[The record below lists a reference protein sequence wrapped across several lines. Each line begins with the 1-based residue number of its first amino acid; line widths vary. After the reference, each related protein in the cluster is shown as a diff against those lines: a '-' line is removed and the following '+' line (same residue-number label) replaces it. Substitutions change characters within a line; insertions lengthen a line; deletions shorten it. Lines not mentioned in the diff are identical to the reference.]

1 MKAPVDFLLSACY
14 ELDSVKATR
23 VVLRDLSVFPSRSG
37 CRSAHRSTLPLSSGR
52 YQCICADQLSTYC
65 RKLAARAPPNRQPE
79 FPWSLLPG
87 ILTSIRANRPSNIMK
102 NSLGYFF
109 VVTNMPDR
117 LSPAAKRAS
126 RHADPHGTGSIFA
139 NDPSVTGEAVPR
151 ATARTARMVSYRAF
165 IRGIVSG
172 IAHRK

>member
-1 MKAPVDFLLSACY
+1 VKAPVGFLLAACY

-37 CRSAHRSTLPLSSGR
+37 CRSAHRSTLPLVVAVINVFVR
-52 YQCICADQLSTYC
+52 TNFQPTAVNLQRVLLRIA
-65 RKLAARAPPNRQPE
+65 QPE

-102 NSLGYFF
+102 NSLGCFF
-109 VVTNMPDR
+109 VVTNMPDH

-151 ATARTARMVSYRAF
+151 ATARTARMVRYRAF